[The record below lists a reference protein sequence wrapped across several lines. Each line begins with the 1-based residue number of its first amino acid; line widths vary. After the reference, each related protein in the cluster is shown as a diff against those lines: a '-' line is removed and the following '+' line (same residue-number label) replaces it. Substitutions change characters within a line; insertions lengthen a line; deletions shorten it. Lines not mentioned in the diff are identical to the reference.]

1 MWCASSP
8 LDLRGGVGASN
19 VVCVAGCGGTQGREA
34 GWPAPVWI
42 PFCVTSA
49 EVVRVRVCGLGSAR
63 LLWCGW
69 GLGER
74 GSDLTGLG
82 WTGKFGQVAPR

>member
-1 MWCASSP
+1 MVRVIPSGFAW
-8 LDLRGGVGASN
+8 
-19 VVCVAGCGGTQGREA
+19 GCGGRLMLCVSPGAAGHKVVRPGGRPPC
-34 GWPAPVWI
+34 GF